1 MPTPKA
7 RADLQPRDDL
17 SAALD
22 LLKSSLDRK
31 RGLLKTLFRNTR
43 ELNIAARSGNFI
55 RSGELIEQNTPVMEC
70 VDAVDFDIRASLDSA
85 LALCGEPE
93 SVFMKKLPRIP
104 GSGSECASLYNE
116 ISRLN
121 EQILELAEQNH
132 VLLIAELERTGR
144 DIREISAVRQL
155 KKSVEEC

>member
-17 SAALD
+17 SAALTVLKTSLERKHS
-22 LLKSSLDRK
+22 LLKA
-31 RGLLKTLFRNTR
+31 LLRNTR

-55 RSGELIEQNTPVMEC
+55 RSGELIEENTPVMEC
-70 VDAVDFDIRASLDSA
+70 VDAADFDIRASLDSVLGIA
-85 LALCGEPE
+85 GEPE
-93 SVFMKKLPRIP
+93 SALMSSLPRMRGA
-104 GSGSECASLYNE
+104 GSACAALYE
-116 ISRLN
+116 SIARLN
-121 EQILELAEQNH
+121 TEILDLAEQNH

-144 DIREISAVRQL
+144 DIREIGAVRQL